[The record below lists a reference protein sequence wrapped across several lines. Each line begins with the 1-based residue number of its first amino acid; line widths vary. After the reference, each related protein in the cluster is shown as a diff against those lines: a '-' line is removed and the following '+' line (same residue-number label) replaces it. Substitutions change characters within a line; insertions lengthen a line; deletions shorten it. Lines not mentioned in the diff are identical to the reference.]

1 MKMDNG
7 NIERMKQLAIIT
19 KAMTSLLDAVED
31 VDKTK
36 IAKDDEKMLG
46 LINEMLDAWGF
57 PLATVMLDNMFGV
70 KELYLKIQT

>member
-1 MKMDNG
+1 MDNG

-36 IAKDDEKMLG
+36 ITKDDEKMLG
-46 LINEMLDAWGF
+46 VIDEVLDAWGLH
-57 PLATVMLDNMFGV
+57 LATVMLENMFGV
-70 KELYLKIQT
+70 KE

>member
-36 IAKDDEKMLG
+36 ITKDDEKMLG
-46 LINEMLDAWGF
+46 VINEVLDAWGF
-57 PLATVMLDNMFGV
+57 HLATVMLENMFGV
-70 KELYLKIQT
+70 KE

>member
-46 LINEMLDAWGF
+46 LINKMLDAWGF
-57 PLATVMLDNMFGV
+57 HLATVMLENMFGV
-70 KELYLKIQT
+70 KE

>member
-1 MKMDNG
+1 MDNG

-36 IAKDDEKMLG
+36 ITKDDEKMLSV
-46 LINEMLDAWGF
+46 INEVLDAWGF
-57 PLATVMLDNMFGV
+57 HLATVMLENMFGV
-70 KELYLKIQT
+70 KE

>member
-36 IAKDDEKMLG
+36 ITKDDEKMLA
-46 LINEMLDAWGF
+46 LIDEVLDAWGF
-57 PLATVMLDNMFGV
+57 HLATVMLENMFGV
-70 KELYLKIQT
+70 KE

>member
-1 MKMDNG
+1 MDNE

-57 PLATVMLDNMFGV
+57 HLATVMLENMFGV
-70 KELYLKIQT
+70 KE

>member
-1 MKMDNG
+1 MDNG

-36 IAKDDEKMLG
+36 IAKDDEKML
-46 LINEMLDAWGF
+46 DAWGF
-57 PLATVMLDNMFGV
+57 HLATVMLENMFGV
-70 KELYLKIQT
+70 KE

>member
-1 MKMDNG
+1 MDNG

-36 IAKDDEKMLG
+36 ITKDDEKMLD
-46 LINEMLDAWGF
+46 LIDEVLDAWGF
-57 PLATVMLDNMFGV
+57 HLATVMLENMFGV
-70 KELYLKIQT
+70 KE

>member
-1 MKMDNG
+1 MKMDNE

-57 PLATVMLDNMFGV
+57 HLATVMLENMFGV
-70 KELYLKIQT
+70 KE

>member
-1 MKMDNG
+1 MKMDNE

-19 KAMTSLLDAVED
+19 KAMTSLLDAVKD

-57 PLATVMLDNMFGV
+57 HLATVMLENMFGV
-70 KELYLKIQT
+70 KE

>member
-1 MKMDNG
+1 MDNG

-36 IAKDDEKMLG
+36 ITKDDEKMLG
-46 LINEMLDAWGF
+46 
-57 PLATVMLDNMFGV
+57 
-70 KELYLKIQT
+70 